1 MHSPSGLMALD
12 VGWFVIKRQV
22 VKSLLSSKE
31 KAFQAGRSFIYIRHC
46 KTNLQET
53 KTMFKN

>member
-1 MHSPSGLMALD
+1 MALD

-22 VKSLLSSKE
+22 VKSLLSSQE

-46 KTNLQET
+46 KTNLQKT
-53 KTMFKN
+53 KKMFKN